1 MILQIPLAW
10 LILVKERSR
19 LLVAIAG
26 IAFAVILIF
35 MQLGFMNALY
45 DSATAPHRNLKADL
59 VLLNPQSEVLFSLR
73 SFPRIRLYQA
83 QRVEGVELVNFLY
96 SRLGNWKNPQTR
108 RTRSILMLGFDPS
121 RPAFQFPGVNE
132 NLEALKKP
140 DRVIFDQ
147 LSRPEF
153 GPIAET
159 FQNNQFVETEVNG
172 TRIQVAGLFS
182 MGTSFSADGHA
193 ITSDTTFL
201 HIFKQSQQ
209 SQIDLGL
216 ITLKSG
222 FEPQKVIKELSK
234 ALPNDVKVMT
244 VDEFAALEKNYWENS
259 VAIGFIFGLGAFMGF
274 IVGAVIVY
282 QIIYTDVYNHLSE
295 YATLKA
301 MGYKHTYLL
310 KIVLEESIILAF
322 LGYIPGLLLSILMY
336 IYLESE
342 TQLPVM
348 MTVDVAI
355 FVLILA
361 IIMCFVAGSIAMRKL
376 NSADPAD
383 IF

>member
-10 LILVKERSR
+10 LILVKERNR

-59 VLLNPQSEVLFSLR
+59 VLLNPQSEVLFALR
-73 SFPRIRLYQA
+73 SFPRERLYQA
-83 QRVEGVELVNFLY
+83 QRIEGVESVNFLY
-96 SRLGNWKNPQTR
+96 SSLGNWKNPKTR
-108 RTRSILMLGFDPS
+108 RTRSILILGFDPS
-121 RPAFQFPGVNE
+121 RPAFTFPGVND
-132 NLEALKKP
+132 NLDKLKKP
-140 DRVIFDQ
+140 DYVIFDQ

-153 GPIAET
+153 GIITED
-159 FQNNQFVETEVNG
+159 FSKGKLIETEVDG
-172 TRIQVAGLFS
+172 TRIKVAGLFS
-182 MGTSFSADGHA
+182 MGTSFSADGHV

-201 HIFKQSQQ
+201 HIFKKSQQ
-209 SQIDLGL
+209 SQIHLGL
-216 ITLKSG
+216 INLKSG
-222 FEPQKVIKELSK
+222 VDEQQVIKQLS
-234 ALPNDVKVMT
+234 AVLPNDVKVMT
-244 VDEFAALEKNYWENS
+244 LSDFASLEKNYWENS

-301 MGYKHTYLL
+301 MGYKHIYLL
-310 KIVLEESIILAF
+310 KIVLEESVILAF
-322 LGYIPGLLLSILMY
+322 LGYIPGLLLANLMY
-336 IYLESE
+336 TYLEAE
-342 TQLPVM
+342 TQLPVI

-361 IIMCFVAGSIAMRKL
+361 VIMCFIAGAIAMRKL
-376 NSADPAD
+376 KSADPAD

>member
-35 MQLGFMNALY
+35 MQLGFMNGLY
-45 DSATAPHRNLKADL
+45 DSATVPHRNLKADL
-59 VLLNPQSEVLFSLR
+59 VLLNSKSEVLFSLE

-83 QRVEGVELVNFLY
+83 QRVEEVESVNFLY
-96 SRLGNWKNPQTR
+96 SRLGRWKNPETR

-121 RPAFQFPGVNE
+121 QSAFEFPGVKE
-132 NLEALKKP
+132 NLDALKKP
-140 DRVIFDQ
+140 ERVIFDQ

-153 GPIAET
+153 GPIAKT
-159 FQNNQFVETEVNG
+159 LKNNQLVETEVNS
-172 TRIQVAGLFS
+172 TRIKVVGLFS
-182 MGTSFSADGHA
+182 MGATFAADGHA

-201 HIFKQSQQ
+201 HLFKESQQ

-216 ITLKSG
+216 ITLKPDSDSQTVIRQL
-222 FEPQKVIKELSK
+222 EKV
-234 ALPNDVKVMT
+234 LPDDVKIMT
-244 VDEFAALEKNYWENS
+244 VSDFANLEKNYWENS
-259 VAIGFIFGLGAFMGF
+259 VSIGFIFGLGVFMGF

-282 QIIYTDVYNHLSE
+282 QIIYTDVSNHLSE

-301 MGYKHTYLL
+301 MGYQHTYLL
-310 KIVLEESIILAF
+310 KVVVEESIILAF
-322 LGYIPGLLLSILMY
+322 LGYIPGLILSNLMY
-336 IYLESE
+336 IYLEAE
-342 TQLPVM
+342 TKLPIVM
-348 MTVDVAI
+348 TLDVAI
-355 FVLILA
+355 FVLMLA
-361 IIMCFVAGSIAMRKL
+361 IIMCIISSGIAIRKL
-376 NSADPAD
+376 NAADPAD